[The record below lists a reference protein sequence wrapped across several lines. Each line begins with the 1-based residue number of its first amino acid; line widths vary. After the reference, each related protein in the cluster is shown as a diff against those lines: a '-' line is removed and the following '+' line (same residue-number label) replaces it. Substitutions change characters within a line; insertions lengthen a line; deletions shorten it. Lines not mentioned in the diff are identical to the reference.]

1 MVTFQIEKTL
11 AEIGEGGKRLTLTSW
26 NGNPAKPDLR
36 KWKDD
41 GTPGRGMT
49 LTNDEARELLDALT
63 AYLGGE

>member
-11 AEIGEGGKRLTLTSW
+11 AEIGEAGKRLCLVSW
-26 NGNPAKPDLR
+26 NNNPAKLDLR

>member
-11 AEIGEGGKRLTLTSW
+11 AEIGEAGKRLCFVSW
-26 NGNPAKPDLR
+26 NNNPAKLDLR